1 MKINKV
7 IIGVAMVL
15 TLVLT
20 SSAFALGLAFGGS
33 NEFQSR
39 GSAISTAG
47 GARVQ
52 PKEPKYKQDETTEVL
67 VDAEVANNEIVR
79 VRKHGDHWH
88 VYTKDGREI
97 ITYTDPSK
105 AKNTAQLKG
114 AAKVVSTSQLS
125 ALASNG
131 VVKILKHGDHYHVY
145 TADGR
150 EFITY
155 SDPRSLYPGAAFG
168 TYNGSHGN
176 GKVTVPS
183 VWSPRPAG
191 PSSPFTPAVS
201 SKGNKGAGGSHSR
214 PAPGGKLPFVSVV
227 SLQQLAKLP
236 IVKILQ
242 HGDHYHAY
250 TKDGQEYITY
260 DNPVKVFPRIKIG
273 QYAGSHSGS
282 GSASKPDKGQNPKPD
297 VETKPK
303 PKPGSGK
310 QDPNDPERVVR
321 IERHGD
327 HWHLHFAD
335 GHEGISYTDPSALY
349 PDIKITEYQE
359 EKPKDTSPIEEDE
372 RFTYDEV
379 EAKLIVPLK
388 YITYGNVTHATRY
401 DQENQRFVIPHYDHY
416 HYMTL
421 DTIIQFAK
429 GGKDNMFH
437 GYSARQ
443 VVATLK
449 YLIMHPE
456 ARPKGENG
464 WGSAADI
471 ES

>member
-7 IIGVAMVL
+7 IIGVAVAL

-20 SSAFALGLAFGGS
+20 SSAFALGVAFGGS

-39 GSAISTAG
+39 GSAISTVG

-88 VYTKDGREI
+88 VYTNDGREI

-105 AKNTAQLKG
+105 AKTTAQLKG

-125 ALASNG
+125 ALVSNA

-155 SDPRSLYPGAAFG
+155 SDPRSLYPGVALG

-176 GKVTVPS
+176 GKVTVPRG
-183 VWSPRPAG
+183 WSPRPAG
-191 PSSPFTPAVS
+191 PSSPFNPALS
-201 SKGNKGAGGSHSR
+201 PKRHKGTGGSHSR

-250 TKDGQEYITY
+250 TKHGQEYITY
-260 DNPVKVFPRIKIG
+260 DNPAKVFPRIKIG
-273 QYAGSHSGS
+273 QYSGSHSGS
-282 GSASKPDKGQNPKPD
+282 GNTSKPDKGQTSKPY
-297 VETKPK
+297 VETKPQ

-310 QDPNDPERVVR
+310 PDPNDPERVVR

-388 YITYGNVTHATRY
+388 YITYGNVTHTTRY
-401 DQENQRFVIPHYDHY
+401 DRENQRFVIPHYDHY
-416 HYMTL
+416 HYLTL

-449 YLIMHPE
+449 YLIIHPE

-464 WGSAADI
+464 WGSAA
-471 ES
+471 EVAP